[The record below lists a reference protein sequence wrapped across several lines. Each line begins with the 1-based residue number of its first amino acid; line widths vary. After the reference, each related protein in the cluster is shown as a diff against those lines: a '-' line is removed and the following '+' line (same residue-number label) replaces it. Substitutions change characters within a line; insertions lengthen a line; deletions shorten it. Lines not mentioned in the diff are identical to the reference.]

1 MKRSKATLS
10 RRNFLETTTLGAA
23 GLMLGSSSA
32 KAFANTGSAN
42 EQINIGHVGAG
53 GQGSSLIRSLAQLP
67 NAKIIAMCDI
77 FEPNLK
83 KGVSLAGSNPKT
95 FSEYRK
101 MLESKDIDAVTIA
114 TPLHMHAEMVMAALD
129 AGKHVF
135 VEKCMAYSVA
145 QCDEMVKAAKAHAKL
160 VLQVGHQHRFDPV
173 IRKVVAMSRDGALG
187 KVTHIRCNWHRNG
200 DWRRP
205 VPKVAFDPRPWGYP
219 DLEHLINW
227 RMYKKYSQGLMAE
240 LGAHMIEVVNL
251 IYGSIP
257 SAVTGMGGI
266 DYWKDGRETYDN
278 VTALYTYPEGQK
290 AVFTSTTTNA
300 HDGEKIKIMGTEG
313 TIEMGWNQALYF
325 REKEPAELV
334 KADGA
339 TVITSTGETMKSSQQ
354 SQTTGTN
361 VETQNNSRKSAVYL
375 ELESFTSCIRDSK
388 KPAVDVQVGRDAA
401 VSVLLANQAMEEG
414 RVVKIAS
421 AKNA

>member
-1 MKRSKATLS
+1 MMKRSKVS

-23 GLMLGSSSA
+23 GLMLSSSNA
-32 KAFANTGSAN
+32 KAFASLQGAN
-42 EQINIGHVGAG
+42 ERVNLGHVGAG

-67 NAKIIAMCDI
+67 NAKITAMCDI

-83 KGVSLAGSNPKT
+83 KGVALSGGEVKT
-95 FSEYRK
+95 YNDYRK

-114 TPLHMHAEMVMAALD
+114 TPLHMHSEMAMAALD

-135 VEKCMAYSVA
+135 VEKCMAYSVV
-145 QCDEMVKAAKAHAKL
+145 QCDAMVKAAKAHSKL

-173 IRKVVAMSRDGALG
+173 IHKVVEMSKDGALG

-205 VPKVAFDPRPWGYP
+205 VPKVNFDPRPWGYP

-278 VTALYTYPEGQK
+278 VTALYTYPAGQK
-290 AVFTSTTTNA
+290 AIFTSTTTNA

-325 REKEPAELV
+325 REKESPELV

-339 TVITSTGETMKSSQQ
+339 TVITSTGETMKASQQ
-354 SQTTGTN
+354 SQTSGTN
-361 VETQNNSRKSAVYL
+361 VETQSRGRKSAVYL
-375 ELESFTSCIRDSK
+375 ELESFIACIRDSK

-401 VSVLLANQAMEEG
+401 ISVLLANQAMEEG
-414 RVVKIAS
+414 RVIKIAS

>member
-1 MKRSKATLS
+1 MMKRSKVS

-23 GLMLGSSSA
+23 GLMLSSSNA
-32 KAFANTGSAN
+32 KAFASLQGAN
-42 EQINIGHVGAG
+42 ERVNIGHVGAG

-67 NAKIIAMCDI
+67 NAKITAMCDI

-83 KGVSLAGSNPKT
+83 KGVSLSGSEPKT
-95 FSEYRK
+95 YIDYRK

-114 TPLHMHAEMVMAALD
+114 TPLHMHSEMAMAALD

-135 VEKCMAYSVA
+135 VEKCMAYSVM
-145 QCDEMVKAAKAHAKL
+145 QCDAMVKAAKAHPKL

-173 IRKVVAMSRDGALG
+173 IHKVVEMSKDGALG

-205 VPKVAFDPRPWGYP
+205 VPKVTFDPRPWGYP

-257 SAVTGMGGI
+257 LAVTGMGGI

-278 VTALYTYPEGQK
+278 VTALYTYPAGQK
-290 AVFTSTTTNA
+290 AIFTSTTTNA

-325 REKEPAELV
+325 REKESPELV

-339 TVITSTGETMKSSQQ
+339 TVITSTGETMKASQQ
-354 SQTTGTN
+354 SQTSGTN
-361 VETQNNSRKSAVYL
+361 VETQSRGRKSAVYL
-375 ELESFTSCIRDSK
+375 ELESFTACIQGSK

-401 VSVLLANQAMEEG
+401 ISVLLANQAMEEG
-414 RVVKIAS
+414 RVIKIGS

>member
-1 MKRSKATLS
+1 MMKRSKVS

-23 GLMLGSSSA
+23 GLMLSSSNA
-32 KAFANTGSAN
+32 KAFASLQGAN
-42 EQINIGHVGAG
+42 ERVNIGHVGAG

-67 NAKIIAMCDI
+67 NAKITAMCDI

-83 KGVSLAGSNPKT
+83 KGVSLSGSEPKT
-95 FSEYRK
+95 YIDYRK

-114 TPLHMHAEMVMAALD
+114 TPLHMHSEMAMAALD

-135 VEKCMAYSVA
+135 VEKCMAYSVM
-145 QCDEMVKAAKAHAKL
+145 QCDAMVKAAKAHPKL

-173 IRKVVAMSRDGALG
+173 IHKVVEMSKDGALG

-205 VPKVAFDPRPWGYP
+205 VPKVTFDPRPWGYP

-257 SAVTGMGGI
+257 LAVTGMGGI

-278 VTALYTYPEGQK
+278 VTALYTYPAGQK
-290 AVFTSTTTNA
+290 AIFTSTTTNA

-325 REKEPAELV
+325 REKESPELV

-339 TVITSTGETMKSSQQ
+339 TVITSTGETMKASQQ
-354 SQTTGTN
+354 SQTSGTN
-361 VETQNNSRKSAVYL
+361 VETQSRGRKSAVYL
-375 ELESFTSCIRDSK
+375 ELESFVACIQGSK

-401 VSVLLANQAMEEG
+401 ISVLLANQAMEEG
-414 RVVKIAS
+414 RVIKIGS

>member
-1 MKRSKATLS
+1 MKRSKIKLS
-10 RRNFLETTTLGAA
+10 RRDFLETTTLGAA
-23 GLMLGSSSA
+23 GLMFSSSSA
-32 KAFANTGSAN
+32 KSLASVRGAN
-42 EQINIGHVGAG
+42 ERINIGHIGAG
-53 GQGSSLIRSLAQLP
+53 GQGSGLIRSLTQLRD
-67 NAKIIAMCDI
+67 AKITAMCDI

-83 KGVSLAGSNPKT
+83 KGVTLAGGDIKT
-95 FSEYRK
+95 FNQYRK
-101 MLESKDIDAVTIA
+101 MLESKEIDAVTIA
-114 TPLHMHAEMVMAALD
+114 TPLHMHAEMAMAALD

-145 QCDEMVKAAKAHAKL
+145 QCDEMVKATKAHAKL

-173 IRKVVAMSRDGALG
+173 IHKVVAMSRDGALG

-257 SAVTGMGGI
+257 SEVTGMGGI

-278 VTALYTYPEGQK
+278 VTAVYRYPAGQK

-313 TIEMGWNQALYF
+313 TIEMSWNQALYF

-361 VETQNNSRKSAVYL
+361 VETQSKGRKSAIYL
-375 ELESFTSCIRDSK
+375 ELESFVSCIRDGR

-421 AKNA
+421 AKNV